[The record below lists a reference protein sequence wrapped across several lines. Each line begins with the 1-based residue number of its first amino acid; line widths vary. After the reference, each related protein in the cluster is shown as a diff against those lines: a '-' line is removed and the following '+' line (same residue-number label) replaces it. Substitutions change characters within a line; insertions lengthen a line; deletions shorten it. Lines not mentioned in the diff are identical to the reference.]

1 MLFINQSMI
10 KIILLGAGNVGHH
23 LSKAFDKSTEID
35 LVQWYSRDNS
45 KVSYNDID
53 TEIINDLSK
62 IKSADIYVISISD
75 SYVGK
80 ISEKLNVS
88 EKLVVHTS
96 GSLDLSV
103 IDEKNRR
110 GVFYPLQTLSKNKE
124 IELAKVP
131 ICIESENNKDLVLL
145 ETISKYIGCK
155 TYKIDY
161 NERKILH
168 LAAIFSNNFVNHMFT
183 IAKEILDDKNLDFN
197 ILKPLINET
206 VDKIHKL
213 DPENVQTGPAIRNNN
228 EIILNHIKTLKKDD
242 HKKLYELMTKLI
254 KDKYGE

>member
-1 MLFINQSMI
+1 MI

-23 LSKAFDKSTEID
+23 LSKAFNKSTEID

-96 GSLDLSV
+96 GSLDLSI
-103 IDEKNRR
+103 IDKKNRR

-213 DPENVQTGPAIRNNN
+213 DPENAQTGPAIRNNN

>member
-1 MLFINQSMI
+1 MI

-23 LSKAFDKSTEID
+23 LSKAFNKSTEID

-45 KVSYNDID
+45 KVSCNEIN
-53 TEIINDLSK
+53 TEIIDDLSK
-62 IKSADIYVISISD
+62 IKSADIYIISISD
-75 SYVGK
+75 SYVGE
-80 ISEKLNVS
+80 ISKKLNVS
-88 EKLVVHTS
+88 GKLIVHTS
-96 GSLDLSV
+96 GSLDFS
-103 IDEKNRR
+103 IMDNKNRR

-131 ICIESENNKDLVLL
+131 ICIESENNRDLVLL

-213 DPENVQTGPAIRNNN
+213 DPENAQTGPAIRNNN

>member
-1 MLFINQSMI
+1 MI

-23 LSKAFDKSTEID
+23 LSKAFNKSTEID

-62 IKSADIYVISISD
+62 IKSADIYIISISD
-75 SYVGK
+75 SYVGE
-80 ISEKLNVS
+80 ISKKLNVS

-96 GSLDLSV
+96 GSLDLSI
-103 IDEKNRR
+103 IDSKNRR

-155 TYKIDY
+155 THKIDY
-161 NERKILH
+161 NQRKILH

-213 DPENVQTGPAIRNNN
+213 EPENAQTGPAIRNNN

>member
-1 MLFINQSMI
+1 MI

-23 LSKAFDKSTEID
+23 LSKAFNKSTEIN

-62 IKSADIYVISISD
+62 IKSADIYIISISD
-75 SYVGK
+75 SYVGE
-80 ISEKLNVS
+80 ISKKLNVS
-88 EKLVVHTS
+88 GKLIVHTS
-96 GSLDLSV
+96 GSLDLSI
-103 IDEKNRR
+103 IDNKNRR

-213 DPENVQTGPAIRNNN
+213 DPENAQTGPAIRNNN

>member
-1 MLFINQSMI
+1 MI

-75 SYVGK
+75 SYVGE

-96 GSLDLSV
+96 GSLDLSI
-103 IDEKNRR
+103 IDKKNRR

-213 DPENVQTGPAIRNNN
+213 DPENAQTGPAIRNNN
-228 EIILNHIKTLKKDD
+228 EIILNHVKTLKKDD

>member
-1 MLFINQSMI
+1 MI

-75 SYVGK
+75 SYVGE

-96 GSLDLSV
+96 GSLDLSI
-103 IDEKNRR
+103 IDKKNRR

-213 DPENVQTGPAIRNNN
+213 DPENAQTGPAIRNNN
-228 EIILNHIKTLKKDD
+228 EILLNHINTLKKDD

>member
-1 MLFINQSMI
+1 MI

-23 LSKAFDKSTEID
+23 LSKAFNKSTEIN

-62 IKSADIYVISISD
+62 IKSADIYIISISD
-75 SYVGK
+75 SYVGE
-80 ISEKLNVS
+80 ISKKLNVS

-96 GSLDLSV
+96 GSLDLSI
-103 IDEKNRR
+103 IDSKNRR
-110 GVFYPLQTLSKNKE
+110 GVFYPLQTLSKDKE

-213 DPENVQTGPAIRNNN
+213 EPENAQTGPAIRNNN
-228 EIILNHIKTLKKDD
+228 EIILNHIKTLKKDN